1 MRDFIGSQLMII
13 YIIYGTSACLA
24 SAYIFIRERLR
35 YFQMYFRYSV
45 TFIRER
51 LVSIQMYFRHSVTF
65 IRERLIFIQM
75 YFRYSDTFLI
85 LVVTVSI
92 ITQLILNITFRE
104 PLFVSAAAATT
115 SFTTAYTL
123 TTSSAAAL
131 LLLCTIS

>member
-1 MRDFIGSQLMII
+1 MLLSVQRELREFIGSQLMII

-35 YFQMYFRYSV
+35 YFQMYFR
-45 TFIRER
+45 
-51 LVSIQMYFRHSVTF
+51 HSVTV
-65 IRERLIFIQM
+65 IRERLISIQM

-92 ITQLILNITFRE
+92 ITQLILNVTFRE

-123 TTSSAAAL
+123 TTSSAAASL
-131 LLLCTIS
+131 LTIS